1 MNSIEPV
8 KEVTEDELE
17 IVEGE
22 DEDDEDEKK
31 SDGSKESHDSFTSS
45 QLALF

>member
-22 DEDDEDEKK
+22 DEDDEKK